1 VTSLLTWVL
10 VGILLY
16 TVVAMGLNARGYL
29 PESVS
34 VSGPLLTVRTKR
46 GRAFLDR
53 LARRERFWR
62 AWGNVGV
69 GIAIFVMVVIGASF
83 VALVPSIIADPG
95 AGIERPQNALVIPGV
110 NDFLPLS
117 AAGEIIFGLLVGLV
131 VHEGGHG
138 LLCRVENIEI
148 DSMGIALIGFIPL
161 GAFVEPDAE
170 DQEAANRGAQTRMF
184 AAGITNNFAVTLI
197 ALLLL
202 VPLASSIAV
211 VAGAPVG
218 TALPGSAADDAGIE
232 QGDVITAVNGTT
244 VENATELEETVG
256 TLESDSLEVTL
267 DDGERIVVDRRLI
280 VVGAVEG
287 TAGEIGTGDRITAV
301 NGTAVETERAF
312 ARAVADRPVA
322 TVTANGTEE
331 TLPIGV
337 FSDAVEDGPLAAAGA
352 PTDGTPTVITH
363 VDDRRVSN
371 QSALRPVLDRL
382 DPGEEITVVGYVD
395 GDRELFNVTVGGDE
409 ERPVLGILAQ
419 PGYTGLDIDDFG
431 ADPYPAEGFLD
442 RLSGQTAFADR
453 GPITGV
459 TVYMAQLLFLP
470 LETLVDPTQTYNF
483 AGFTPDIAG
492 FFVVGGVPSPVSSAL
507 LIGANL
513 LFWSWWINF
522 NLAVFNCLPAFPLDG
537 GHILRTTTE
546 ATVSRLPVAN
556 GRRLVTVVTVG
567 MTLVMVGAVALLILG
582 PVWLA

>member
-1 VTSLLTWVL
+1 MVSLLTWVL
-10 VGILLY
+10 VGILIY
-16 TVVAMGLNARGYL
+16 TVIAVVLSARGYL

-53 LARRERFWR
+53 LSRNERFWR

-69 GIAIFVMVVIGASF
+69 GIAIFVMVIIGVAF
-83 VALVPSIIADPG
+83 VALVPSVIADPG

-117 AAGEIIFGLLVGLV
+117 AAGEIVFGLLVGLV

-148 DSMGIALIGFIPL
+148 DSMGVALIGFIPL

-184 AAGITNNFAVTLI
+184 AAGITNNFAVTLV

-202 VPLASSIAV
+202 VPLASTIAV

-218 TALPGSAADDAGIE
+218 AVLPGSAADNANIGE
-232 QGDVITAVNGTT
+232 GDVITAVNGTT
-244 VENATELEETVG
+244 VENATELEETVAAIEG
-256 TLESDSLEVTL
+256 DRLDVTL
-267 DDGERIVVDRRLI
+267 DGGDRVVVDRRLI
-280 VVGAVEG
+280 VAGAVQG

-301 NGTAVETERAF
+301 NGTTVETERAF
-312 ARAVADRPVA
+312 ARAVEDRPVA
-322 TVTANGTEE
+322 TVTADEAEE
-331 TLPIGV
+331 TIPVGV
-337 FSDAVEDGPLAAAGA
+337 FADATEDGPLAAAGA
-352 PTDGTPTVITH
+352 PTDGTPTVITRI
-363 VDDRRVSN
+363 DGTRVSN
-371 QSALRPVLDRL
+371 ESALRPVLDRFE
-382 DPGEEITVVGYVD
+382 PGEEVTVVGYVD
-395 GDRELFNVTVGGDE
+395 GDREIFNVTVGGDE
-409 ERPVLGILAQ
+409 DRPILGILAQ
-419 PGYTGLDIDDFG
+419 PGYTGLDLDDFG
-431 ADPYPAEGFLD
+431 ADPYPAEAFLD
-442 RLSGQTAFADR
+442 RLSGQAAFADR
-453 GPITGV
+453 GPVTGFA
-459 TVYMAQLLFLP
+459 VYMGQLLFLP
-470 LETLVDPTQTYNF
+470 LETLVNPGQAYNF

-492 FFVVGGVPSPVSSAL
+492 FFTVGGVPSPVSGAL

-522 NLAVFNCLPAFPLDG
+522 NLAIFNCLPAFPLDG
-537 GHILRTTTE
+537 GHILRTSTE
-546 ATVSRLPVAN
+546 AVVSRLPVVN
-556 GRRLVTVVTVG
+556 RRRLVTVVTVG
-567 MTLVMVGAVALLILG
+567 TTLVMVGAVAVLMLG